1 MNLLRDNGSLA
12 DSKTDKPSSHSFIEG
27 NPKSSGGFMEN
38 ASSSSPFRYS
48 FPECIMVA
56 VDHFDLYARIILE
69 ARQQP
74 SLLAVPH
81 VHAEQT
87 HAHQLGIRLA
97 NRTDIGNARIPQ
109 PTLFVQITEKDPA
122 RRRQLDA
129 LLATDEKLRA

>member
-1 MNLLRDNGSLA
+1 
-12 DSKTDKPSSHSFIEG
+12 
-27 NPKSSGGFMEN
+27 
-38 ASSSSPFRYS
+38 
-48 FPECIMVA
+48 MVA

-129 LLATDEKLRA
+129 LLATDEKLLFDKPCRER